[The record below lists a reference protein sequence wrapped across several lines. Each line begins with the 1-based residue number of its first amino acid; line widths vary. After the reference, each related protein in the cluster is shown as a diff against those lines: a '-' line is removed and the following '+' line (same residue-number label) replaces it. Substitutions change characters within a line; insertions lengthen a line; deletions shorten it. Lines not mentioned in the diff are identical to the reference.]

1 MEVIQI
7 KFEGKL
13 DRIVYS
19 SKDND
24 YKVCGFK
31 IDKNKF
37 PKLVRN
43 KYGNVTL
50 IGDMPS
56 LDENSNTS
64 YNIVAMPEQT
74 KYGIS
79 YKVVSLLP
87 RKPTSDEE
95 TLAFLHEILTPK
107 QAKTVFRAYPNI
119 VDMLIENPE
128 AEIDVNRLSGIGEQS
143 LKRIREKIVQ
153 NYIFLEL
160 INEYSGLIKLSV
172 LTKMY
177 EKYKSVEKVRSEVK
191 RDPYKTLCGLSGIS
205 FKTADKIICD
215 MNNNGYDFGYD
226 IVHSV
231 QRCISYIHFRLQ
243 EEQSNGATYIKVK
256 TIIADIRTHLPE
268 CNDVYLKAL
277 KDDSFQLIGGEIL
290 GVAVKSTYKT
300 EKYIADKIKAML
312 STPVEES
319 ACINYEDYRNVRGSN
334 LTDDQLKIVSMAINN
349 KVCILNGAAGT
360 GKSFAT
366 FALIQALEDLDKSYI
381 LMSPTGKAA
390 KVLAESTM
398 RHASTIHR
406 ALGCMPPE
414 WMYNEENPLYQE
426 FVIVDEMSMVDI
438 NLFKHLLEAL
448 NEKAH
453 LVMIGDPN
461 QLPSVGCGN
470 VLYDLL
476 NCGQIPTVTL
486 DKVFRYGEGGLMK
499 VATDVRNAQ
508 EYLPNEI
515 HKVAKFGENEDYVF
529 IESDDVK
536 DVLALYQ
543 QCIKKYD
550 VESVQV
556 LTAYKVGNTGTIELN
571 RLLQSIA
578 NPKSRTDKGIEIR
591 NTKYCVGDT
600 IVQNVNNYH
609 ACVAEERNGS
619 YEILKIELMIANG
632 ETGTIVT
639 IKDDTVF
646 IRFDDGLV
654 AYDKEQ
660 MTNVSLGY
668 ALTIHKSQGS
678 SIPVVIAFTPRSQSY
693 MLSSNLIY
701 VALTRTTKQC
711 YHVGQKNTIDK
722 AVHKKENMKRNTLL
736 NLMMNGE
743 VE

>member
-7 KFEGKL
+7 KFEGQL
-13 DRIVYS
+13 DRVVYS
-19 SKDND
+19 NKDND

-50 IGDMPS
+50 TGDMPS

-64 YNIVAMPEQT
+64 YNIVAMREQT

-79 YKVVSLLP
+79 YKVDRLLP

-256 TIIADIRTHLPE
+256 TIISDIRTHLPE

-300 EKYIADKIKAML
+300 EKYIADKIKSML

-319 ACINYEDYRNVRGSN
+319 GRINYEDYRNVRGSN

-349 KVCILNGAAGT
+349 KVCVLNGAAGT

-406 ALGCMPPE
+406 ALGCVPPE

-515 HKVAKFGENEDYVF
+515 HKIAKFGENEDYVF

-543 QCIKKYD
+543 QCIKRYD

-609 ACVAEERNGS
+609 ACVAEERGGS
-619 YEILKIELMIANG
+619 YEILKIDLMIANG
-632 ETGTIVT
+632 ETGTIVA

>member
-1 MEVIQI
+1 
-7 KFEGKL
+7 
-13 DRIVYS
+13 
-19 SKDND
+19 
-24 YKVCGFK
+24 
-31 IDKNKF
+31 
-37 PKLVRN
+37 
-43 KYGNVTL
+43 
-50 IGDMPS
+50 
-56 LDENSNTS
+56 
-64 YNIVAMPEQT
+64 
-74 KYGIS
+74 
-79 YKVVSLLP
+79 
-87 RKPTSDEE
+87 
-95 TLAFLHEILTPK
+95 
-107 QAKTVFRAYPNI
+107 
-119 VDMLIENPE
+119 
-128 AEIDVNRLSGIGEQS
+128 
-143 LKRIREKIVQ
+143 
-153 NYIFLEL
+153 
-160 INEYSGLIKLSV
+160 
-172 LTKMY
+172 
-177 EKYKSVEKVRSEVK
+177 
-191 RDPYKTLCGLSGIS
+191 
-205 FKTADKIICD
+205 
-215 MNNNGYDFGYD
+215 
-226 IVHSV
+226 
-231 QRCISYIHFRLQ
+231 
-243 EEQSNGATYIKVK
+243 
-256 TIIADIRTHLPE
+256 
-268 CNDVYLKAL
+268 
-277 KDDSFQLIGGEIL
+277 
-290 GVAVKSTYKT
+290 
-300 EKYIADKIKAML
+300 
-312 STPVEES
+312 
-319 ACINYEDYRNVRGSN
+319 
-334 LTDDQLKIVSMAINN
+334 
-349 KVCILNGAAGT
+349 
-360 GKSFAT
+360 
-366 FALIQALEDLDKSYI
+366 
-381 LMSPTGKAA
+381 MSPTGKAA

-406 ALGCMPPE
+406 ALGCVPPE

-609 ACVAEERNGS
+609 ACVAEERNGL
-619 YEILKIELMIANG
+619 YEILKIDLMIANG
-632 ETGTIVT
+632 ETGTIVE

-736 NLMMNGE
+736 NLMMSGE